1 MQLWFRNID
10 HLKMFLLAFTINE
23 FPTKRA
29 AAVRPV
35 SGQLPGNGCAI
46 SLPSLTLS
54 SSFNFV
60 PEVKISTAS
69 TMSLF
74 NRILSIGDV
83 LSRLPQL
90 DAQVDKLEA
99 EDSISHENSQ
109 LRRSFTRRCHELYK
123 QIEEHKKRIR
133 DVKAKESTEE
143 QRMTALEQ
151 LEDLQIRLLRLA
163 PERDRPS
170 DVVSRSSEGETSG
183 WTTDKSTREKTPIT
197 SPQPQVPIV
206 ENRRTSVMYD
216 AASQDEE
223 EEEDEEDEEEED
235 GQGKEKANAVVRNP
249 GKNNQDESQ
258 PKTTKVSHL
267 PPHPQ
272 PRIERRAMSSASSS
286 PESRGVSG
294 AVVPAR
300 SATGDAQFR
309 SNAAKSQT
317 RGAAVVDSVFIVLA
331 SLKAAESGDLT
342 INEGERLRIVQ
353 TRPDGWWTAQ
363 NASGKRGLVP
373 KTYLRQL
380 TAVDDENGVRDYS
393 AEQRTRAAR
402 TVSGS
407 SADVPQPNPLAVEQI
422 PRRARCLG
430 DAQQLDPHL
439 SFACHLTPRL
449 SHSNIGFHDL
459 YWNYQDDKL
468 RKRRVRVSKL
478 VRLIR
483 LEGMPKE
490 SAISLIRTALYDRSR
505 KTGRQIVSNVHT
517 VRSQVKNRTWTFNTR
532 TDTTSSGVDYG
543 DFIVRSNYNMDDVVL
558 LIEAS
563 HVVQGQEGL
572 EERSLGIITIPL
584 IANDTVVITNKTYS
598 EFLRGENVFDRAT
611 SGGALTECRIVL
623 KVLDVPQELVPY
635 VDSMPD
641 VLLFNPMFVRL
652 YFFFR
657 RRAGTTLLRDRDNPL
672 SAEMLSDPLLALFPY
687 VADQPDMMDHLRHL
701 WNAKLKTVKNK
712 AGQDVFHVSSPGT
725 PCPLRSKVLHYGI
738 PTAKSSLA
746 VV

>member
-1 MQLWFRNID
+1 M
-10 HLKMFLLAFTINE
+10 
-23 FPTKRA
+23 
-29 AAVRPV
+29 
-35 SGQLPGNGCAI
+35 
-46 SLPSLTLS
+46 
-54 SSFNFV
+54 
-60 PEVKISTAS
+60 
-69 TMSLF
+69 
-74 NRILSIGDV
+74 
-83 LSRLPQL
+83 
-90 DAQVDKLEA
+90 
-99 EDSISHENSQ
+99 
-109 LRRSFTRRCHELYK
+109 
-123 QIEEHKKRIR
+123 
-133 DVKAKESTEE
+133 
-143 QRMTALEQ
+143 
-151 LEDLQIRLLRLA
+151 
-163 PERDRPS
+163 
-170 DVVSRSSEGETSG
+170 SRSRKLQK
-183 WTTDKSTREKTPIT
+183 W
-197 SPQPQVPIV
+197 
-206 ENRRTSVMYD
+206 
-216 AASQDEE
+216 
-223 EEEDEEDEEEED
+223 
-235 GQGKEKANAVVRNP
+235 
-249 GKNNQDESQ
+249 
-258 PKTTKVSHL
+258 VSHL

-363 NASGKRGLVP
+363 NASGKTGLVP

-380 TAVDDENGVRDYS
+380 TAADDENGVRDYS

-407 SADVPQPNPLAVEQI
+407 SADVPQPNSLAVEQI

-505 KTGRQIVSNVHT
+505 KTGRQIVGYSLNA
-517 VRSQVKNRTWTFNTR
+517 RLSYLMSLLYFQ

-584 IANDTVVITNKTYS
+584 IANDTVVITNK
-598 EFLRGENVFDRAT
+598 
-611 SGGALTECRIVL
+611 
-623 KVLDVPQELVPY
+623 
-635 VDSMPD
+635 
-641 VLLFNPMFVRL
+641 
-652 YFFFR
+652 
-657 RRAGTTLLRDRDNPL
+657 
-672 SAEMLSDPLLALFPY
+672 
-687 VADQPDMMDHLRHL
+687 
-701 WNAKLKTVKNK
+701 
-712 AGQDVFHVSSPGT
+712 
-725 PCPLRSKVLHYGI
+725 
-738 PTAKSSLA
+738 
-746 VV
+746 